1 MYEVMTI
8 HLSAHNERLKQ
19 ELSVLTSKLNE
30 GFDILIQYPSEES
43 GGDHVVWIYLYKPL
57 PKHFPALNVRSNSFL
72 LFYLE
77 ALTKINKRTQR
88 LRALLL
94 ARLA

>member
-57 PKHFPALNVRSNSFL
+57 PKHFPASLGKQVVISPQKP
-72 LFYLE
+72 LE
-77 ALTKINKRTQR
+77 ANGN
-88 LRALLL
+88 
-94 ARLA
+94 